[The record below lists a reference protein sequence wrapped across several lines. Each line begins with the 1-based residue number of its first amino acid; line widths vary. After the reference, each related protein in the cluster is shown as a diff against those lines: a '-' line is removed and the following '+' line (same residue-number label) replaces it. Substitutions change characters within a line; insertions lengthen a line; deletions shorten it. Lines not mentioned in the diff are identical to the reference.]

1 MTMRSLIAHLGFAAL
16 RANIRP
22 PKLKILTR
30 YQEQWMFK
38 NLLNRLGIT
47 LLLDVGANNGK
58 FAEGVRLTGYRGRI
72 VSFEPNPAEH
82 ATLSSRASRD
92 PYWSTQC
99 CALGDAEGT
108 VSLNITGSN
117 SVYSSILTPKDTP
130 PVSSIASVPVHR
142 LDALWNKIAGNNDRV
157 FLKTDTQGYDLHVL
171 QGAGLRLTDIIGI
184 QTELNVIKL
193 YKDAPHY
200 LKVLDFLESN
210 GFSVMELRPIGHT
223 KERFILE
230 FDCFAAR
237 ASAFATATR

>member
-1 MTMRSLIAHLGFAAL
+1 MAHLGFAAL
-16 RANIRP
+16 RANIAP
-22 PKLKILTR
+22 PKLRTLTR
-30 YQEQWMFK
+30 YREQWMFK
-38 NLLNRLGIT
+38 SLLSRLGVT

-58 FAEGVRLTGYRGRI
+58 FAEGVRLMGYSGRI
-72 VSFEPNPAEH
+72 VSFEPNPTEYEA
-82 ATLSSRASRD
+82 LSARASRD
-92 PYWSTQC
+92 PHWTTEC
-99 CALGDAEGT
+99 CALGNAEGT

-142 LDALWNKIAGNNDRV
+142 LDSLWGKIAHNNDRV

-171 QGAGLRLTDIIGI
+171 QGTGSKLTDIIGI

-193 YKDAPHY
+193 YGNSPHY
-200 LKVLDFLESN
+200 LKVLDFLESS
-210 GFSVMELRPIGHT
+210 GFSVTELRPIGHT

-237 ASAFATATR
+237 ESAFSIGNE